1 MTYKKTKFSF
11 VLAALLCSLTI
22 TAQKTTWEE
31 RGDSCMKA
39 FNLFQA
45 LDCYSQALKQQ
56 DMPELRMKVAECHY
70 RRGNYRECISTL
82 QTLQASQ
89 LSHNALHQLFYSYK
103 ALGDTENFKQTG
115 KLILGQ
121 YPMDSEI
128 LVDLCHEYNLEMN
141 LFGTFHAVNEY
152 IAKDS
157 TNLAVNR
164 VIAEAEFFQKEYQG
178 AMYSYKKLLAAG
190 DSSYITYFS
199 IGVCAEQ
206 LSRYDDQPLGDKVNL
221 QVEAVDYL
229 KRAVAVSDS
238 AQAAPFYHLGNLY
251 NEMKNYQESEN
262 CFQKAIQ
269 LLSPDPSVMNIC
281 WSGLAESL
289 YCTGQYERA
298 AHAFETA
305 LSFHSQSITSLY
317 YLSICYEGYGDK
329 AKAKVQFENFLN
341 KAYTIDNPS
350 ENLKQMIADAKQRL
364 SRLK

>member
-22 TAQKTTWEE
+22 TAQQTTWEE

-141 LFGTFHAVNEY
+141 LFGTFHAVDEY

-238 AQAAPFYHLGNLY
+238 AQAAPFYHLGNL
-251 NEMKNYQESEN
+251 
-262 CFQKAIQ
+262 
-269 LLSPDPSVMNIC
+269 
-281 WSGLAESL
+281 
-289 YCTGQYERA
+289 
-298 AHAFETA
+298 
-305 LSFHSQSITSLY
+305 
-317 YLSICYEGYGDK
+317 
-329 AKAKVQFENFLN
+329 
-341 KAYTIDNPS
+341 
-350 ENLKQMIADAKQRL
+350 
-364 SRLK
+364 